1 MAEVIVGS
9 KLPQFASD
17 AFKKP
22 SDNTKTGY
30 GQNGYMGASSD
41 TDLSNPTRSA
51 LSVELFPSVDLKGA
65 LDRAGLPQSE
75 PVKRPVPKDHK
86 QPKFDAP
93 LTRKVSADSYPLSM
107 GMAQRSPRNR

>member
-1 MAEVIVGS
+1 MAEEIVGS

-41 TDLSNPTRSA
+41 TDPVKNPTRSA
-51 LSVELFPSVDLKGA
+51 LAVELYPEGSSLKDMLA
-65 LDRAGLPQSE
+65 
-75 PVKRPVPKDHK
+75 KDK
-86 QPKFDAP
+86 SSFDAP
-93 LTRKVSADSYPLSM
+93 QTRTVKADPYPLSF
-107 GMAQRSPRNR
+107 GMNKRSNRNT